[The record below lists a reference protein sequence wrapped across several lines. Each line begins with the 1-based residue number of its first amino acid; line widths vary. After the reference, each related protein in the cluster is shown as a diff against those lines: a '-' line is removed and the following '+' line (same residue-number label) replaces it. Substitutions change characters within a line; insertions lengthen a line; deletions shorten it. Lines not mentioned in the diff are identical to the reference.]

1 MLKAS
6 REAGSKSIRFQLR
19 IYVGVQ
25 LRAPT
30 HKVVRTAVG
39 FAVPVAEHAHRI
51 YGFV

>member
-25 LRAPT
+25 LRAST
-30 HKVVRTAVG
+30 HKVVQTAVR
-39 FAVPVAEHAHRI
+39 FAVLIAEHARRI